1 MMPSAPQTYKDTGKE
16 MRVFNSPDTTGKSP
30 LAMASPSMQ
39 LIRQRFR
46 QDLSNLLL
54 QGQLKELFIKCSE
67 EDRIVLTDYMHEFWI
82 HTFVTAK
89 YWGRGPLLWTI
100 DMIIELTLSP
110 SVIPSSAATT
120 PAICF
125 APSPLPPHDEAAFLP
140 TPSQHCRW
148 VIHVT
153 HQQQYASKEEDKM
166 TTKSSHPLEE
176 PWSLAER
183 NNHSFPQSIQQ
194 SITESTFTSLSPEHL
209 PVSNSLIA
217 ESLRT
222 VPSSLQLESLRFAIM
237 AGNIESSLKEV
248 YPYHL
253 AASYLDGG
261 NTCCSLLTTLLE
273 CIEDVYPVAKNYEDI
288 MGHTVLDSLTISII
302 RSHTRVRPREV
313 SSNFIDTDAYPGE
326 ERDACGRWDVDFP
339 AIRRL
344 FQRGKYRVP
353 FNWKH
358 PFCHSSVQA
367 VCHNMMRIFSPGDY
381 IPHINRFSGLFI
393 RHCVSCGTKLSLGTL
408 HLIVVLAYHLANS
421 GVQGET
427 LFGAMAMLVCL
438 LRLGANVSLQA
449 EVSFDEILGLTSAT
463 RCHHAKLDADGF
475 MQTVPAATVDGWS
488 PECQIGWHCMRGILQ
503 LAKSGKIHRP
513 STITSA
519 QSDSGDP
526 FDSMVIDGDDVS
538 TVHGSTASCQ
548 LVLTYHQ
555 YSSFPCGNPQLGL
568 IWAAIQAEMLT
579 YRKIEDLDSWISD
592 NFSMGALKKWLRG
605 ESVELE
611 MPFVQRDMLQAH
623 TICGCN
629 YEGSV
634 NLYSVPFMPFVTM
647 SKWGREMLDISL
659 ATLPDFLIPLLA
671 NDIQKPHSLSSGL
684 ILRTWLPVSP
694 DSLAVSIDTD
704 LSTAPFELNTTR
716 DFLSQAYIPM

>member
-176 PWSLAER
+176 PWSLAE
-183 NNHSFPQSIQQ
+183 QGM
-194 SITESTFTSLSPEHL
+194 ED
-209 PVSNSLIA
+209 
-217 ESLRT
+217 
-222 VPSSLQLESLRFAIM
+222 PSS
-237 AGNIESSLKEV
+237 IESLKEV

-503 LAKSGKIHRP
+503 LAKSGKIHRS

-623 TICGCN
+623 TICGWFEETSFPVHTADDVTKQHIMN
-629 YEGSV
+629 MDINR
-634 NLYSVPFMPFVTM
+634 NLYSRASFH
-647 SKWGREMLDISL
+647 I
-659 ATLPDFLIPLLA
+659 
-671 NDIQKPHSLSSGL
+671 
-684 ILRTWLPVSP
+684 
-694 DSLAVSIDTD
+694 
-704 LSTAPFELNTTR
+704 
-716 DFLSQAYIPM
+716 